1 MAEFRSSRF
10 LIHVVRVV
18 VALLVAAFA
27 SPTFAQPRAVDP
39 VSISAASSRL
49 AVRAGDQFAIAVVIS
64 HQDGWHVHTNDPK
77 PPASWGDFPAIPT
90 QITVMLPPGLTQG
103 PIQWP
108 KAKAVKIDLAGTGKP
123 EPYDVFEGDAVAY
136 VPIVASPQFV
146 GGPVNVGIK
155 VDYQACDDK
164 VCQFPKSQAVDV
176 AINAAEAAAGTA
188 EPDAKLFA
196 DFDLGVFAKMGAEA
210 GGGNSNAAKAAKPV
224 KFDLFGSSFSVDA
237 SGPLGVGLLLMLAAV
252 GGFLLNL
259 TPCVLPVIPLK
270 VMSLSQIAGN
280 PARCL
285 YLGVVMSLGV
295 VSFWLGLG
303 VAISAIAGFNA
314 INQLFQTSWFG
325 LGVGVFIAV
334 MAAGMLG
341 LFTIA
346 LPQKVYLAE
355 VDRGSTAG
363 SFGFGILTAVLS
375 TPCTAPFMGSAA
387 AWATAQP
394 RTTTLATFSAIG
406 VGMALP
412 YLVLAAFPK
421 LVAWVPRTGPWSEL
435 VKQVMGLLMLAV
447 AAFFVGTGLDPWLR
461 QPVDPPI
468 RTHWW
473 FVALFVGLA
482 MLWLVTRVWQ
492 LRAGMLAKLLWSVV
506 ALAFATGNFALARSL
521 TDAGPIAWV
530 GYTPARFAEATASG
544 KVVVL
549 DFTAEWCLNCKA
561 LEKGVLHRPEVANV
575 LAEKNVVPMRV
586 DLTGSNPD
594 GQAKLKELNW
604 VGIPLLAIS
613 GPGSPEPITF
623 DTYTPTSVLD
633 AIERARGK

>member
-1 MAEFRSSRF
+1 MVRSSLDLLGRAV
-10 LIHVVRVV
+10 LA
-18 VALLVAAFA
+18 ALALVLAVTPA
-27 SPTFAQPRAVDP
+27 FAQPGGDDP
-39 VSISAASSRL
+39 VSISAASSKTI
-49 AVRAGDQFAIAVVIS
+49 VRAGDQFAVAVVIQ
-64 HQDGWHVHTNDPK
+64 HEPKWHVHTNDPK
-77 PPASWGDFPAIPT
+77 PPASWGEFTAIPT
-90 QITVMLPPGLTQG
+90 IITVTLPPGLSQG

-108 KAKAVKIDLAGTGKP
+108 KPVTLNLDLGGTGKP
-123 EPYDVFEGDAVAY
+123 EPYAVFEGTAIAY
-136 VPIVASPQFV
+136 VPVVAAADFA
-146 GGPVNVGIK
+146 GGAAEIAVK

-164 VCQFPKSQAVDV
+164 ICKFPTSQSVNV
-176 AINAAEAAAGTA
+176 AINTPDAI

-196 DFDLGVFAKMGAEA
+196 DFNLGAFARMNEGGTSSGGAK
-210 GGGNSNAAKAAKPV
+210 SAKPV
-224 KFDLFGSSFSVDA
+224 KFELFGTSFSVDA
-237 SGPLGVGLLLMLAAV
+237 SGPLGVALLLGLAAV

-295 VSFWLGLG
+295 VAFWLGLG
-303 VAISAIAGFNA
+303 VAISAIAGFSA

-325 LGVGVFIAV
+325 LGVGVFIAI

-355 VDRGSTAG
+355 VNRGSTAG

-387 AWATAQP
+387 AWATTQP
-394 RTTTLATFSAIG
+394 RAITLATFSAIG
-406 VGMALP
+406 IGMALP
-412 YLVLAAFPK
+412 YLVLAAFPR
-421 LVAWVPRTGPWSEL
+421 LVAWVPRSGPWSEL

-461 QPVDPPI
+461 QPVDPPV

-473 FVALFVGLA
+473 FVALFVGVA

-492 LRAGMLAKLLWSVV
+492 LRAGMVAKLFWSV
-506 ALAFATGNFALARSL
+506 LAITFATVNFGLARSL

-530 GYTPARFAEATASG
+530 GYTPARFAEATAAG
-544 KVVVL
+544 KVIVL

-561 LEKGVLHRPEVANV
+561 LEKGVLHQPEVVKA
-575 LAEKNVVPMRV
+575 LADNSVVPMRV

-594 GQAKLKELNW
+594 GQAKLKQLNW

-613 GPGSPEPITF
+613 GPGAKEPVTF

-633 AIERARGK
+633 AIRQAGAK